1 MLKKDQP
8 RVSFR
13 AMPKVLIEFQ
23 RHARKHRV
31 TNDRLFAAYV
41 QMAKSDPEA
50 LTTYLD

>member
-31 TNDRLFAAYV
+31 TNDNLFQAYV
-41 QMAKSDPEA
+41 KMAKQHPES
-50 LTTYLD
+50 LEKFLE